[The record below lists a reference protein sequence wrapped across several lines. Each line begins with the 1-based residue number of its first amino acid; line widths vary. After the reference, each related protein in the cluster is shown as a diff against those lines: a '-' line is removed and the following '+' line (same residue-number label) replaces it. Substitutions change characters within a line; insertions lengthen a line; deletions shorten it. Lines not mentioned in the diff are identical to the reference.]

1 MRVVRWAALALLLFV
16 APLWAQ
22 SYPSPRDPYIN
33 DFGNLLGPTVE
44 ARLRA
49 QMLALFEETDI
60 EFTIVTMERMSTY
73 RHYGEI
79 EPFATGLFN
88 TWGVGDADWNDGVM
102 LLVVQRDRQ
111 MRIEL
116 GAGYSRADNRVVQ
129 RIIDEVV
136 LPQFRSGNYEAGI
149 ERGAVRLLTDL
160 REIRP
165 ERKTG
170 VLAWARRSL
179 EHLGYWLLGVVGAI
193 SAAGAWVA
201 RQAARHRP
209 RYCPKDGSKMTRLD
223 EVTDNQHL
231 QAGQVMEED
240 IGSVDHDVWCCGQC
254 GHTVRES
261 YQGWFSRYG
270 ACRSCGHRTL
280 HGSSHVVTE
289 ATTSSSGLRRTD
301 YTCQYCGNAY
311 SSTETIPRRSE
322 SRSSG
327 SGSGSFGGGRSSG
340 GGASGRW

>member
-1 MRVVRWAALALLLFV
+1 MRVVRWAVLALLLIA
-16 APLWAQ
+16 APIWAQ

-33 DFGNLLGPTVE
+33 DFGDLLSPSVE
-44 ARLRA
+44 TRLRA

-73 RHYGEI
+73 RHFGEI

-88 TWGVGDADWNDGVM
+88 TWGIGDADWNDGVM

-116 GAGYSRADNRVVQ
+116 GAGYSRADDRVVQ

-149 ERGAVRLLTDL
+149 ERGAVRLMTDL

-170 VLAWARRSL
+170 FLPWVRRSL
-179 EHLGYWLLGVVGAI
+179 EQLGYWLLGVVGAI
-193 SAAGAWVA
+193 GAAGAWVA

-240 IGSVDHDVWCCGQC
+240 LGSVDHDVWLCGQC

-261 YQGWFSRYG
+261 YQGWFSRHG
-270 ACRSCGHRTL
+270 ACRSCGYRTL
-280 HGSSHVVTE
+280 HGSSYVVTE